1 MVALAPAPA
10 KDADALSIAYAPYG
24 RLIPCQTV
32 ITLESS
38 KMETPVIGLVTDD
51 VWHNGRLVI
60 PAGAEVHGR
69 AALDRS
75 RERIAASGEDCLMGE
90 EERELQCLERKLE
103 TMTGGNDRSRR
114 KSFG

>member
-1 MVALAPAPA
+1 MTRIEWLRCASARIQNL
-10 KDADALSIAYAPYG
+10 
-24 RLIPCQTV
+24 
-32 ITLESS
+32 
-38 KMETPVIGLVTDD
+38 
-51 VWHNGRLVI
+51 
-60 PAGAEVHGR
+60 
-69 AALDRS
+69 